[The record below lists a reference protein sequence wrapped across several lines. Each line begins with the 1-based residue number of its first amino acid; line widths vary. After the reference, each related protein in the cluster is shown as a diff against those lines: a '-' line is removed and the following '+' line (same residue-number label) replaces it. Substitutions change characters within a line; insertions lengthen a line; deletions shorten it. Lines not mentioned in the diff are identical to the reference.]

1 MTDGDAAVSP
11 TIECGSPESVIIE
24 GHGNNGEN
32 DGEGM
37 PGPTLAVGRPAD
49 LIIQLRN
56 LHLIHLTTN
65 LKITQEFTKMIIDH
79 VQGRKLD

>member
-1 MTDGDAAVSP
+1 MIDGVPSVSP
-11 TIECGSPESVIIE
+11 TNECSSPESVIID
-24 GHGNNGEN
+24 GHGNNGEI

-37 PGPTLAVGRPAD
+37 PGPNLAVGRPAD

>member
-1 MTDGDAAVSP
+1 MSSGSVKSILATMIDGATSVSP
-11 TIECGSPESVIIE
+11 TIECGSPESVIID

-65 LKITQEFTKMIIDH
+65 LNTPS
-79 VQGRKLD
+79 VAV